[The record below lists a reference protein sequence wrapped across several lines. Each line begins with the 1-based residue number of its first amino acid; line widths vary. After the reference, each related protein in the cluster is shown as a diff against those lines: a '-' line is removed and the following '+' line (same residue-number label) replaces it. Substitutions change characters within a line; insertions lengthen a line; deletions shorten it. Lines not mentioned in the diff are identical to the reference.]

1 MERPFAFT
9 PLLKISL
16 SLLGLVITSAAGH
29 AQTPLRTGVD
39 ATFAPHAMTKLGG
52 GLQGFNVELAEA
64 ISKQIG
70 RPIQVDGV
78 ENSALVPGLLAKKYD
93 FLVAPVIVTPERA
106 KAMLF
111 TEGYVDTRYAF
122 LVKKNAPPITSLEDL
137 KGKTLAV
144 NKGSVYEQWSRDNAA
159 KYEFKYDVYGTNA
172 DAVQAIES
180 GRADAN
186 MAILTVAGWA
196 AKQNPNVRVAFSI
209 PTGLVT
215 AVAFRPDDRE
225 GRAEISNAL
234 KCLKQNG
241 TVVKL
246 AEKWFGYT
254 PDAQSASV
262 KLVPGTGV
270 PGLDGYDDTPVTPK
284 C

>member
-1 MERPFAFT
+1 MMERSVGHYIARWG
-9 PLLKISL
+9 L
-16 SLLGLVITSAAGH
+16 SVLGMVVATASH
-29 AQTPLRTGVD
+29 AQGTLRTGVD

-64 ISKQIG
+64 LSAQIG

-122 LVKKNAPPITSLEDL
+122 LVKKSAAPITSLEDL

-144 NKGSVYEQWSRDNAA
+144 NKGSVYEQWSRDNNE
-159 KYEFKYDVYGTNA
+159 KYGFKYDVYGTNA
-172 DAVQAIES
+172 DAVQAVES

-186 MAILTVAGWA
+186 MSILTVAGWA

-225 GRAEISNAL
+225 GRALISNAL
-234 KCLKQNG
+234 KCLKQKG

-254 PDAQSASV
+254 PDADSASA
-262 KLVPGTGV
+262 KLVVGTGV
-270 PGLDGYDDTPVTPK
+270 PGLDGYEDALITPK